1 MLLEDAAPSTG
12 IYIFLRKR
20 IDLENQDT
28 HKYRSISWLSSL
40 LKPGRTRD
48 PSITLINSLQ
58 IGIRKFSSAGTGQYL
73 RDLLMEL
80 GVNNLGSLNVDIFC
94 SNHEVD
100 GNHVLQTE
108 LYSFGLIQNFIVLQ
122 WLAPRKCN
130 L

>member
-58 IGIRKFSSAGTGQYL
+58 IGIRQFSSAGTGQYL

-80 GVNNLGSLNVDIFC
+80 GVNNLGSLNVDPVET
-94 SNHEVD
+94 SSLD
-100 GNHVLQTE
+100 KVLPRTV
-108 LYSFGLIQNFIVLQ
+108 LWSYSEI
-122 WLAPRKCN
+122 LARKF
-130 L
+130 

>member
-40 LKPGRTRD
+40 LKPGSSRD

-58 IGIRKFSSAGTGQYL
+58 IGIRQFSSAGTGQYL

-80 GVNNLGSLNVDIFC
+80 GVNNLGSLNVDPVETSSLDKVLPRTVLWSYSEILARNLTGIFMV
-94 SNHEVD
+94 SVND
-100 GNHVLQTE
+100 L
-108 LYSFGLIQNFIVLQ
+108 
-122 WLAPRKCN
+122 
-130 L
+130 